1 MMRAMDVWTTVAG
14 DETHF
19 RVGTGGTIETTVGII
34 GGGTVD
40 QETPAGGTSQIGAGG
55 IAGIAV
61 VVGVV
66 VRMNGATIGDTLA
79 GGNINGLGPILPEDI
94 SGPGSAHS

>member
-1 MMRAMDVWTTVAG
+1 MHAMDVWTTGAG
-14 DETHF
+14 DETHV
-19 RVGTGGTIETTVGII
+19 RIGTGGTIETTVGIT

-40 QETPAGGTSQIGAGG
+40 QETPAGGTSQTGAGG
-55 IAGIAV
+55 IAGIAA

-66 VRMNGATIGDTLA
+66 VRMDGATIGDTLA
-79 GGNINGLGPILPEDI
+79 GANINGLGRILPEDM